1 MRVGLPNFE
10 ENCLDENIDKN
21 SQKTIFLK
29 DNLQEKIY
37 CFQKEVQENPYSN
50 FITLLSREIRE
61 IKAFLETYKAKSFY
75 ENHKKKIQDKQKE
88 YKIEMQEAL
97 MGKTTFKSIFSRKTK
112 AEFLLNLEQILS
124 EINVELSG
132 VSFICDIIIVL
143 LGYIEIDR
151 FKVIYSHIF
160 TILHL
165 FFFF

>member
-10 ENCLDENIDKN
+10 ENCIDENLDKN
-21 SQKTIFLK
+21 SQKAIFLK
-29 DNLQEKIY
+29 DSLQEKIFF
-37 CFQKEVQENPYSN
+37 FQKEIQENPYSN
-50 FITLLSREIRE
+50 FITILSKEIRE

-75 ENHKKKIQDKQKE
+75 EGHKKKIQDKQKE

-97 MGKTTFKSIFSRKTK
+97 MGKTTIKSIFSRKTK

-151 FKVIYSHIF
+151 FKVYN
-160 TILHL
+160 
-165 FFFF
+165 FFFRILYFLI